1 MAQSKTPD
9 ITVDWLMSHVRATED
24 GCLVWTGYSA
34 QGQPK
39 GRLGKRGAPPFNV
52 RRAVWQAAGRPLRN
66 GHRIVCTCD
75 TPNCVE
81 LAHLDQV
88 RWGKVQEGKK
98 RDPLA
103 VARYAA
109 TVRAR
114 SKITDEAVA
123 EILASDKPPKQLAE
137 EHGCSPQYI
146 HMIRAGQF
154 RRPLA
159 ASPFTGLGARP

>member
-1 MAQSKTPD
+1 MIGSGKPPC
-9 ITVDWLMSHVRATED
+9 ITADWLAERVRQD
-24 GCLVWTGYSA
+24 GECLVWTGYSH

-39 GRLGKRGAPPFNV
+39 AKMGGRNMPPFNV
-52 RRAVWQAAGRPLRN
+52 RRAVWHAAGQPLRK
-66 GHRIVCTCD
+66 GHMIRCTCD
-75 TPNCVE
+75 TPNCVALE
-81 LAHLDQV
+81 HLVQV
-88 RWGKVQEGKK
+88 RWGTPMVGVK

-109 TVRAR
+109 TVRAS

-123 EILASDKPPKQLAE
+123 EIRESDKSPKELAE
-137 EHGCSPQYI
+137 EHGCSQQYI